1 MNKILTGMSGGV
13 DSSVTA
19 LMLMQDGC
27 EVAGVN
33 LIMHRNNVEGVCGS
47 MTDVDVARQVA
58 DSLGIKFYALDFQ
71 KEFSENVIKNFIE
84 TYEIGATPNPCV
96 VCNRYVKFGALLE
109 KAKEMGYDGIATGHY
124 AQIEESNGRYLLKTA
139 IDRTKD
145 QSYVLYCLSQSQLS
159 KTRFPLGAYN
169 KTDVRKIAEEHG
181 FINAHKHDSQDI
193 CFIPDGDY
201 AAYIERETGK
211 TFPDGDFVTLDGKVL
226 GTHKGIIRYTIGQR
240 RGLGLA
246 LPASMYVYEKDM
258 EQNKV
263 ILTYEDKLF
272 SNELTAKD
280 VNFIP
285 FDSLSSPM
293 KVKVR
298 VRYKQP
304 EQEAIIEQ
312 LDDGRVHVEFLK
324 PQRAIA
330 KGQSAVFYDG
340 EYVIGGGIIE

>member
-1 MNKILTGMSGGV
+1 MKKVLTGMSGGV

-19 LMLMQDGC
+19 FLLMQAGC

-33 LIMHRNNVEGVCGS
+33 LIMHRNRAEGACGS
-47 MTDVDVARQVA
+47 PAEVEVARKVA
-58 DSLGIKFYALDFQ
+58 EDLNIKFYALDFQ

-84 TYEIGATPNPCV
+84 TYESGATPNPCV
-96 VCNRYVKFGALLE
+96 VCNRYVKFGALIK
-109 KAKEMGYDGIATGHY
+109 KAEEMGYDGIATGHY
-124 AQIEESNGRYLLKTA
+124 ARIEQLNGRYLLKTGV
-139 IDRTKD
+139 DRSKD
-145 QSYVLYCLSQSQLS
+145 QSYVLYCLTQEQLS
-159 KTRFPLGAYN
+159 KTLFPLGEYK
-169 KTDVRKIAEEHG
+169 KTDVREIAEKNG

-201 AAYIERETGK
+201 ASYIERETGK
-211 TFPDGDFVTLDGKVL
+211 TFPNGDFVTLDGKVL
-226 GTHKGIIRYTIGQR
+226 GTHKGIIRYTVGQR

-246 LPASMYVYEKDM
+246 LPASMYVYEKDI
-258 EQNKV
+258 EKNRV

-272 SNELTAKD
+272 SNELTAKN

-285 FDSLSSPM
+285 VDKLSSPM

-312 LDDGRVHVEFLK
+312 LDDNRVHVEFLK
-324 PQRAIA
+324 AQRAIA

-340 EYVIGGGIIE
+340 EYVVGGGVIE

>member
-33 LIMHRNNVEGVCGS
+33 LIMHRNNVEGACGS
-47 MTDVDVARQVA
+47 MADVDVARQVA
-58 DSLGIKFYALDFQ
+58 DSLGIKFYVLDFQ
-71 KEFSENVIKNFIE
+71 KEFSENVIRNFIE

-109 KAKEMGYDGIATGHY
+109 KAQEMGYDGIATGHY

-139 IDRTKD
+139 TDRTKD

-211 TFPDGDFVTLDGKVL
+211 TFPDGDFVTLDGKIL

-293 KVKVR
+293 KVEVR

-340 EYVIGGGIIE
+340 EYVVGGGIIE

>member
-1 MNKILTGMSGGV
+1 MRKILTGMSGGV
-13 DSSVTA
+13 DSSVSV
-19 LMLMQDGC
+19 LLLMQEGNT
-27 EVAGVN
+27 VAGVN
-33 LIMHRNNVEGVCGS
+33 LIMHQNKAEGACGS
-47 MTDVDVARQVA
+47 AAEIEIARKVAE
-58 DSLGIKFYALDFQ
+58 DLGIDFYAFDFQ
-71 KEFSENVIKNFIE
+71 KEFSENVIRNFIE
-84 TYEIGATPNPCV
+84 TYENGATPNPCV
-96 VCNRYVKFGALLE
+96 VCNKYVKFGALLE
-109 KAKEMGYDGIATGHY
+109 KCNEMGYDGIATGHY
-124 AQIEESNGRYLLKTA
+124 ARIEEANGRYLLKTGV
-139 IDRTKD
+139 DRSKD
-145 QSYVLYCLSQSQLS
+145 QSYVLYCLSQAQLS
-159 KTRFPLGAYN
+159 KTVFPLGEYT
-169 KTDVRKIAEEHG
+169 KDEVRSIAEKNG
-181 FINAHKHDSQDI
+181 FVNAHKHDSQDI

-211 TFPDGDFVTLDGKVL
+211 CFPDGDFVTLDGNVL

-246 LPASMYVYEKDM
+246 LPASMYVYKKDIEKN
-258 EQNKV
+258 QV

-272 SNELTAKD
+272 SKELVADK

-285 FDSLSSPM
+285 FDKLSSPM

-312 LDDGRVHVEFLK
+312 LDDDRVHVEFCT

-340 EYVIGGGIIE
+340 EYVVGGGIIE